1 MHAKNHPFG
10 VRLIGFSP
18 VETAQITAALAQA
31 PASGPAYSC
40 LLEASLQEPDFFIGN
55 GDDLKAIAALVQ
67 SSPGPLQ
74 PALVIG
80 AAAADVAFPQLP
92 RPLDPQRLCEL
103 MAQLADTRAEA
114 VARLSARGMPVVAER
129 RRALRLDLDVTD
141 PAEHAARRHGPPIGA
156 ILILDQ
162 RGALRDH
169 IARLL
174 GTGTGGDGRAVEWT
188 DSPLAVHYLCE
199 ETPVALVLINTS
211 MPAIDPYAICARIK
225 ASPAAERIAVVLLVG
240 LSSPYD
246 PARGAQAG
254 VRGILDKPVADRHL
268 LGALKRLLS
277 LAP

>member
-1 MHAKNHPFG
+1 MQAKRFPFG

-18 VETAQITAALAQA
+18 GETAQITAALAQA
-31 PASGPAYSC
+31 PAGGPAYSC

-55 GDDLKAIAALVQ
+55 GDDLKAIADLVA
-67 SSPGPLQ
+67 SSPGAVQ

-80 AAAADVAFPQLP
+80 RAPADVSFPQLA
-92 RPLDPQRLCEL
+92 RPIDPQRLCEL
-103 MAQLADTRAEA
+103 MGKLVDQRADA
-114 VARLSARGMPVVAER
+114 VAALSARGMPVVPER
-129 RRALRLDLDVTD
+129 RRGLRLDLDLTD
-141 PAEHAARRHGPPIGA
+141 PAEYAAQRQAPLDGA
-156 ILILDQ
+156 VLILDQ

-174 GTGTGGDGRAVEWT
+174 GKGGRPVEWT
-188 DSPLAVHYLCE
+188 DSPVAVCRLCE

-211 MPAIDPYAICARIK
+211 MPGIDPYEVCARIK
-225 ASPAAERIAVVLLVG
+225 AMPEGERVAVVLLVG
-240 LSSPYD
+240 PSAPYD

-277 LAP
+277 LAN

>member
-1 MHAKNHPFG
+1 MHAKSFSFG

-18 VETAQITAALAQA
+18 AETAQITAALAQA
-31 PASGPAYSC
+31 PAHGPAYSC

-55 GDDLKAIAALVQ
+55 GDDLKAMATLVA
-67 SSPGPLQ
+67 STPGAVQ

-80 AAAADVAFPQLP
+80 QAPADLGFPPLS
-92 RPLDPQRLCEL
+92 RPIDPQHLCAL
-103 MAQLADTRAEA
+103 MARLADERADA
-114 VARLSARGMPVVAER
+114 IARLSARGMPVVPER
-129 RRALRLDLDVTD
+129 RRNLRLDLDVTD
-141 PAEHAARRHGPPIGA
+141 PLEHAAQRRGPVDGA

-174 GTGTGGDGRAVEWT
+174 GTGARSVEWT
-188 DSPLAVHYLCE
+188 DSPLAVYRLCE

-211 MPAIDPYAICARIK
+211 MPGIDPYEVCARIK
-225 ASPAAERIAVVLLVG
+225 AAPEAARIAVVLLAGV
-240 LSSPYD
+240 SSPYD
-246 PARGAQAG
+246 PARGEAAG

-277 LAP
+277 LPS